1 MGFLYHLS
9 MFLYG
14 AGLQLASPFVPK
26 AKLWVEGRKNW
37 RDNYSS
43 LLKNL
48 DSPIWMHAASLG
60 EFEQGRPVLEAL
72 KKHHPKRS
80 IVLTFFS
87 PSGFEVRKNWEGAD
101 LVIYLPLDTK
111 KNALDFVSL
120 LNPSVAIF
128 VKYEFWMNT
137 LGVLKERK
145 VPTVLISGIFR
156 SNHVFMKNYGG
167 WFKRK
172 MKAFTMT
179 FMQNEESVAF
189 AKTLGIPSQLSG
201 DTRFDRVVEIAEKSQ
216 RVDPVHQFIN
226 GQPAIVAGS
235 SWEPEEQLLGAFSL
249 IRPDVKIV
257 VVPHEIGEAHLKQIE
272 AHFLGRCVRLS
283 KLKDSDSCQVLIV
296 DQIGMLSRIYREATI
311 AVLGGGFGAGIHNT
325 LEAAVYGVP
334 VLFGPK
340 YDKFIEAHELIACG
354 GGFSFATTTD
364 LKEGLIRLLEAS
376 EECLQSG
383 KAAKEYVE
391 QKAGATKQIVA
402 YLADNVL
409 V

>member
-1 MGFLYHLS
+1 
-9 MFLYG
+9 
-14 AGLQLASPFVPK
+14 
-26 AKLWVEGRKNW
+26 
-37 RDNYSS
+37 
-43 LLKNL
+43 
-48 DSPIWMHAASLG
+48 
-60 EFEQGRPVLEAL
+60 
-72 KKHHPKRS
+72 
-80 IVLTFFS
+80 
-87 PSGFEVRKNWEGAD
+87 
-101 LVIYLPLDTK
+101 
-111 KNALDFVSL
+111 
-120 LNPSVAIF
+120 
-128 VKYEFWMNT
+128 
-137 LGVLKERK
+137 
-145 VPTVLISGIFR
+145 
-156 SNHVFMKNYGG
+156 
-167 WFKRK
+167 
-172 MKAFTMT
+172 
-179 FMQNEESVAF
+179 MQNEESVAF

-283 KLKDSDSCQVLIV
+283 KLKDSDSCQVLVV